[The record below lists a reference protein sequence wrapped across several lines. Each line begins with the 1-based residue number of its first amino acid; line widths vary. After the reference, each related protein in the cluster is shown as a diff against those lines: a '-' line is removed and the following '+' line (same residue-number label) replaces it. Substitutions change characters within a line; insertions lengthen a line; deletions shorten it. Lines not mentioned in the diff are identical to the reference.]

1 MQIQF
6 NYRYLKDEIEH
17 ETHQYNFTNS
27 IEQRLAYQL
36 QDVGDVV
43 NFAETKQKWGIM
55 SHYIYHMKRQAIL
68 IQKWQPSQFL
78 NVTFMLRPMF

>member
-43 NFAETKQKWGIM
+43 NFAVLNTICKV
-55 SHYIYHMKRQAIL
+55 IL
-68 IQKWQPSQFL
+68 MC
-78 NVTFMLRPMF
+78 FMFYFIL